1 MLLSARRGRRCSAI
15 CFEAFIG
22 CLKHP
27 SRHPCEN
34 RDSGPLDPGFR
45 RMTKDTSHVA
55 DERYMEQP
63 SGPHVFL
70 DLIHV
75 KLTERKRT
83 NAQEEKIPLR
93 PRAVV
98 S

>member
-1 MLLSARRGRRCSAI
+1 
-15 CFEAFIG
+15 
-22 CLKHP
+22 
-27 SRHPCEN
+27 
-34 RDSGPLDPGFR
+34 
-45 RMTKDTSHVA
+45 VA

-83 NAQEEKIPLR
+83 NARGRNNSRR
-93 PRAVV
+93 PQRRRVV
-98 S
+98 GTSARKLERSLPATTKGGAREGRRGGGWTHNRVSSFRISRRRTKLVRIVT